1 MCFCHLLLYFGEK
14 ISKRNCKYAGKVIKS
29 LSEIDFLSC
38 HNERNVHMKE
48 NARIDSGL
56 WFQLM
61 RNFKRISRIS
71 IPVNLPREVCVF
83 YFNFALSIKRRSKF
97 SFFAVKKV
105 HEYRSI
111 AENLL
116 TLRLFSDS
124 SL

>member
-1 MCFCHLLLYFGEK
+1 
-14 ISKRNCKYAGKVIKS
+14 
-29 LSEIDFLSC
+29 
-38 HNERNVHMKE
+38 MKE

-83 YFNFALSIKRRSKF
+83 CFNFALSIKRRSKF
-97 SFFAVKKV
+97 SFFVVKKV